1 MVLVLLRENEQLLIS
16 AFFSFFFQN
25 ESEHIRKQGKYIC
38 QVLYMHAFYV
48 VSNLIEK
55 RTHTQSLI
63 KDQKP
68 NCIVTCTPSE
78 NRDPLAESL
87 TAAATAARRFLTT
100 PTIPALTAEERATAS
115 PAAIATVTPAVAT
128 VTPAAATAAAGAA
141 AAEGDTA
148 ATETSTTRLST
159 KTSASAS

>member
-87 TAAATAARRFLTT
+87 TAAATAARRFLT
-100 PTIPALTAEERATAS
+100 IPALTAEERATAS